1 MLWEGAIETLIVRAS
16 RFAACTGLVW
26 LCNLVHLLLPLSFRF
41 FWVDVLGLADT
52 SVREIPSPLST
63 ALATS
68 CSFD

>member
-1 MLWEGAIETLIVRAS
+1 MVMQFGAPFASAIVS
-16 RFAACTGLVW
+16 I
-26 LCNLVHLLLPLSFRF
+26 